1 MLKFFKKFRL
11 SSDKKKDVNVE
22 KGFLLFE
29 NTSEVI
35 RAEELLKK
43 AGFPVKVKA
52 PPPEV
57 RQGCDMVIEFP
68 LMLKLEISRFL
79 EENNL
84 RPLSLV
90 PVEDPLLEPVDM
102 CRVKDFGDYI
112 MIHVA
117 NMKITVDKRNKAIVN
132 ISGGGCPDVPFLA
145 SIMVGKPLDQTP
157 EPRAFG
163 HTLCGYTLQL
173 ALEEAKKRCLPS

>member
-1 MLKFFKKFRL
+1 MLPFSL
-11 SSDKKKDVNVE
+11 SLDKEDKKDSGVE

-43 AGFPVKVKA
+43 EGFPVKVKA

-57 RQGCDMVIEFP
+57 RQGCDMVIEIP
-68 LMLKLEISRFL
+68 LMLKLEILRFL
-79 EENNL
+79 EEH
-84 RPLSLV
+84 RVSPLSLV
-90 PVEDPLLEPVDM
+90 PVKDPLLEPVDM
-102 CRVKDFGDYI
+102 CRVKDFGDYL

-117 NMKITVDKRNKAIVN
+117 NMKITVDKKTKVIVN

-145 SIMVGKPLDQTP
+145 SIMLGKPLDQAP

-173 ALEEAKKRCLPS
+173 ALEEAKKRCLPL